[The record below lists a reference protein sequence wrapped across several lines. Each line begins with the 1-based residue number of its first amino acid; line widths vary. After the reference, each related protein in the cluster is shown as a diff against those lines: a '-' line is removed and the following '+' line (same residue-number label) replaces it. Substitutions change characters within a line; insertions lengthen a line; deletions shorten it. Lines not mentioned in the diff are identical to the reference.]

1 MSQHQI
7 QKYLVQLR
15 LKQKHHHW
23 QCVRIL
29 GIEFPENEKNMSNEI
44 FKTYFGYHTPPFLV
58 EDLYKV
64 NQDKNDKMASR
75 TNDTLLTLD

>member
-1 MSQHQI
+1 
-7 QKYLVQLR
+7 
-15 LKQKHHHW
+15 
-23 QCVRIL
+23 
-29 GIEFPENEKNMSNEI
+29 MSNEI

-64 NQDKNDKMASR
+64 NQDKNDKIASR